1 MNLNVEEVYK
11 KFKSGRPSLYDE
23 EKHCKEILRILATG
37 GRYST
42 FCMQELIC
50 EKTFYTWISRYEL
63 FAQCYSLGRIISHE
77 LWAKQGEEIA
87 NETMPMG
94 SINNKYDH
102 WKMKGWT
109 YFGIGKISRLK
120 LKIDPKDDPSKHY
133 EQLIKQAAEGD
144 FTAAEI
150 KQLMEAVNVGL
161 NTHQVFTMQK
171 EINDLKK
178 DLEIMVKNSNAN
190 VTFADKRVEKKD

>member
-1 MNLNVEEVYK
+1 MKLNVDEVYE
-11 KFKSGRPSLYDE
+11 KFKTGRPSSYDE
-23 EKHCKEILRILATG
+23 EKHCKLILKILATG

-63 FAQCYSLGRIISHE
+63 FAQCYSLGRMISRE
-77 LWAKQGEEIA
+77 LWEQQGEQIA
-87 NETMPMG
+87 EETLPMG

-102 WKMKGWT
+102 WKMRGWT
-109 YFGIGKISRLK
+109 YFGIGKISRIK
-120 LKIDPKDDPSKHY
+120 LKIDPSENPAKHY
-133 EQLIKQAAEGD
+133 EQLIRQAAEGD

-150 KQLMEAVNVGL
+150 KQLMEAINVGL
-161 NTHQVFTMQK
+161 NTHQVFCMQK
-171 EINDLKK
+171 EIDDLKK

-190 VTFADKRVEKKD
+190 NTLADKRTAKKD